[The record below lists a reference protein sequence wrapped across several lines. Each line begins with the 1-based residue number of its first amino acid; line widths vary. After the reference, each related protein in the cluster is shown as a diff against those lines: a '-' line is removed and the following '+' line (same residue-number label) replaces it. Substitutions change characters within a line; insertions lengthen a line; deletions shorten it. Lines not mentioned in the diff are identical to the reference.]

1 MISIMKTSNYVTTS
15 LFRIGIALVAAFIIS
30 SCNPPLDDINP
41 RLSQLKVYVYGS
53 LGNPKNDA
61 RVSIHLTEADARDNT
76 NEVVDARFTDA
87 YGYVDFVNIE
97 PNKQYWI
104 RAKPL
109 AIPQSSFGRTDI
121 LVVGKNNASIETL

>member
-1 MISIMKTSNYVTTS
+1 MKASTSSNTF
-15 LFRIGIALVAAFIIS
+15 LFRIVITLVTAFSIS
-30 SCNPPLDDINP
+30 ACNPPLEDINP

-61 RVSIHLTEADARDNT
+61 KVSIHLTEDDARNNR
-76 NEVVDARFTDA
+76 NEVVNARYTDA

-104 RAKPL
+104 RAKPVINP
-109 AIPQSSFGRTDI
+109 AAFGRTDI

>member
-1 MISIMKTSNYVTTS
+1 M
-15 LFRIGIALVAAFIIS
+15 ALVAVFIIS
-30 SCNPPLDDINP
+30 ACNPPLEDINP
-41 RLSQLKVYVYGS
+41 NMAQLKVYVYGS

-61 RVSIHLTEADARDNT
+61 RVSIHLTEADARDNK
-76 NEVVDARFTDA
+76 NPVVDPRYTDP

-104 RAKPL
+104 RAKPVVYG
-109 AIPQSSFGRTDI
+109 AAYARTDI

>member
-1 MISIMKTSNYVTTS
+1 MKTVALVRTS
-15 LFRIGIALVAAFIIS
+15 LFRIGVTLTATFIIS
-30 SCNPPLDDINP
+30 ACNPPLDDINP
-41 RLSQLKVYVYGS
+41 RMAQLKVYVYGS

-61 RVSIHLTEADARDNT
+61 RVSIHLTEADAKDNT
-76 NEVVDARFTDA
+76 NAVVSARYTDP

-104 RAKPL
+104 RAKPVINP
-109 AIPQSSFGRTDI
+109 AAYGRTDI